1 MILHMERGAA
11 ALERKLDDLVQR
23 CRDRGMHITPQRMA
37 IYRALLEAEDHPS
50 PEVLYQRV
58 RPQMPSLSL
67 ATIYKALD
75 TLVELGLV
83 QEVSPL
89 SESKRYDANLDKHH
103 HLICTE
109 CKSVIDIY
117 DASLDRIDR
126 IGLARRPAGFVPQS
140 VHVQVLGICAA
151 CAAGRGRR

>member
-1 MILHMERGAA
+1 MDRRGTS
-11 ALERKLDDLVQR
+11 LERKMDDLTQR
-23 CRDRGMHITPQRMA
+23 CRDRGMHITPQRVA

-50 PEVLYQRV
+50 PEALFQRV
-58 RPQMPSLSL
+58 RSQMPSLSL

-75 TLVELGLV
+75 TLVEIGLV

-89 SESKRYDANLDKHH
+89 GASKRYDANLDKHH

-109 CKSVIDIY
+109 CKRVVDLY
-117 DASLDRIDR
+117 DERLDRLD
-126 IGLARRPAGFVPQS
+126 LSRRPAGFVPQS

-151 CAAGRGRR
+151 CAGGRGQM

>member
-1 MILHMERGAA
+1 MERGATS
-11 ALERKLDDLVQR
+11 LERKMDDLVQR
-23 CRDRGMHITPQRMA
+23 CRDRRMHITPQRMA

-50 PEVLYQRV
+50 PETLFQRV

-83 QEVSPL
+83 HEVSPL
-89 SESKRYDANLDKHH
+89 SESKRYDANLDRHH

-109 CKSVIDIY
+109 CKLVVDLY
-117 DASLDRIDR
+117 DERLDRLD
-126 IGLARRPAGFVPQS
+126 LSRRPAGFVPQS

-151 CAAGRGRR
+151 CAGGRGQM